1 MKVHGI
7 SRPPWTRGDRFRRP
21 GQSLPLSAVIVQS
34 LPLVFILTN
43 YLKVSL
49 HLDWRIVK
57 ALTRCSYGTLIPSDD
72 F

>member
-1 MKVHGI
+1 MPDCLIVFGESDGKSVLG
-7 SRPPWTRGDRFRRP
+7 
-21 GQSLPLSAVIVQS
+21 VIVVLCGLELLTNS
-34 LPLVFILTN
+34 SVPLTN

-49 HLDWRIVK
+49 HLDWWIVK